1 MDVCGRSKGQLGC
14 LAASGTS
21 LWGGR
26 EQELRLYPGEVSWAQ
41 GLRRELGG
49 GGALPDSGG
58 AVLTVIPNPLPRAG
72 KMWEALR
79 FTGLQPPPSG
89 SQPSPQPAVLSK
101 GEVGLIDCHL
111 KSERALGAGAHDL
124 LVLAVPGHTGPGM
137 LGHQPKGDN

>member
-1 MDVCGRSKGQLGC
+1 M
-14 LAASGTS
+14 
-21 LWGGR
+21 
-26 EQELRLYPGEVSWAQ
+26 
-41 GLRRELGG
+41 
-49 GGALPDSGG
+49 
-58 AVLTVIPNPLPRAG
+58 LTVIPNPLPRAG